1 LDESNIIFKN
11 VEIFTRKNFKEQNFV
26 KEKYE
31 ILKNILFVKMKIPKA
46 NQLFNRHVLKF
57 GKATSPGQ

>member
-1 LDESNIIFKN
+1 VSNIIFKN

-31 ILKNILFVKMKIPKA
+31 IFKNILFVEMKIPKA
-46 NQLFNRHVLKF
+46 NQLFNRLVLKF